1 MQVGCSIWKFSV
13 DVTSVHD
20 TVHDLFPSK
29 YPQVT
34 GPDLLVV
41 RSGRK
46 IIHMRIK
53 ILILHDSESI
63 QRK

>member
-1 MQVGCSIWKFSV
+1 MQVGCSMWKFSV

-46 IIHMRIK
+46 IIHMRI
-53 ILILHDSESI
+53 
-63 QRK
+63 